1 MFKGWEYRAL
11 WLEFSF
17 DRIQW
22 TRATHIYSTLTP
34 HTHTRA
40 PMYTR
45 KEEIEAFQG
54 NWSCFSLSGRGVES
68 HQKDKTL
75 SVVGFLLPI

>member
-1 MFKGWEYRAL
+1 
-11 WLEFSF
+11 
-17 DRIQW
+17 
-22 TRATHIYSTLTP
+22 
-34 HTHTRA
+34 
-40 PMYTR
+40 MYTR